1 MRTTDPSNERS
12 RAEGD
17 GMMDRAIEILRGLD
31 TPTVCNAIEI
41 AQGSRDFSGFTKKP
55 MTASHPDA
63 SAIVG
68 KALTAKIR
76 ARTPPAESAAD
87 ADAARMEYYKYVS
100 SGPKPSVVVVQDLDS
115 PEPYGAFWGEV
126 NATVHRAFGIAG
138 VVTDGLVRDLGELPA
153 GFPIIAG
160 AAGVSHAFVRV
171 VEFGTPVEIFGM
183 AVRPGDLIH
192 ADRHGALAV
201 REDALPRLE
210 DAVRT
215 LLEREK
221 IVLDPARE
229 MDGYGFEAFR
239 RSWERSKSFR
249 G

>member
-1 MRTTDPSNERS
+1 MKPAEPPNEHSRSEGGGLTD
-12 RAEGD
+12 G
-17 GMMDRAIEILRGLD
+17 AIGILGGLD

-63 SAIVG
+63 AAIVG
-68 KALTAKIR
+68 RALTAKIR
-76 ARTPPAESAAD
+76 ARTPPSESAAA
-87 ADAARMEYYKYVS
+87 ADSARMEYYRYVS
-100 SGPKPSVVVVQDLDS
+100 SGPRPSVVVMQDLDS
-115 PEPYGAFWGEV
+115 PEPCGAFWGEV

-192 ADRHGALAV
+192 ADRHGALTV
-201 REDALPRLE
+201 PEDALPRLG

-239 RSWERSKSFR
+239 RSWELSKSLR